1 MMVRT
6 PRRSGFT
13 LLEVL
18 LASAIA
24 MLLLAA
30 LYVAFD
36 ITLKQA
42 DAGREAVARG
52 NLSRNITNRMEMDIS
67 SCIVPMPPKSGGGIP
82 QDTSSGTTTSNSTAS
97 TASSADVAVGVAAGT
112 TDLSQSEG
120 TAAADVSFQ
129 GGLYGTDSQL
139 TLFISRV
146 PLCLV
151 NPETANPQTGSLP
164 DPRSDLRRITYY
176 LGSNGTG
183 LCRQERPWVTA
194 DGVRNSTDP
203 DSGDDGVDLIAQEVT
218 AITFSYFD
226 GTNWQ
231 TSWTGSDTT
240 TDGTTVKGPPRAV
253 KVTMTIQP
261 PGDSDPKTVTHI
273 ILVRAAFGL
282 AQPPV
287 ADDSTADPS
296 TTTGM

>member
-1 MMVRT
+1 MMLRT

-36 ITLKQA
+36 VSLKQA
-42 DAGREAVARG
+42 DAGREAVANG
-52 NLSRNITNRMEMDIS
+52 NLAQKITNRMEMDVA
-67 SCIVPMPPKSGGGIP
+67 SCIAPMPPKSGGGIP
-82 QDTSSGTTTSNSTAS
+82 QDTSSDTSNSTAS
-97 TASSADVAVGVAAGT
+97 TTSSADVAAGVAAGT

-120 TAAADVSFQ
+120 TAAADVWFQ
-129 GGLYGTDSQL
+129 GGLYGTDTQL

-151 NPETANPQTGSLP
+151 NPETANPQSGNIP

-176 LGSNGTG
+176 LGGNGQG

-203 DSGDDGVDLIAQEVT
+203 ESGDEAVDLIAQEVT
-218 AITFSYFD
+218 AITFAYFD

-231 TSWTGSDTT
+231 SSWTGSDTT

-253 KVTMTIQP
+253 KVTLTIQL
-261 PGDSDPKTVTHI
+261 PGDSQPKTVSHV

-287 ADDSTADPS
+287 ADDSTTDPS